1 MIETKFQTIYRYARE
16 GLNNSQIRETAL
28 AMIAHIAKDEIA
40 EPQLTEAESQL
51 VLGAMPLQGLP
62 NDAEATDPWKAVHRI
77 KLKHEALIEE
87 AVATI
92 NCYFWQGTQR
102 AEFLDEAI
110 KRLQAAVDK
119 LSHKEPE
126 PRCPYC
132 GETKA
137 NHGDYA
143 SEEDWVC
150 PEPRTQPAPSGG
162 EEWTLESE
170 PIHGW
175 TIHGNKRIIARGIYR
190 EEDAREIIHNHQLA
204 ALVPGLVEALR
215 DILREAEFVGDAKQ
229 PFSTWIA
236 EKCRTALTAVAN
248 HQKQ

>member
-16 GLNNSQIRETAL
+16 ALDNSQIRETAL

-51 VLGAMPLQGLP
+51 VLGAMPLRELP
-62 NDAEATDPWKAVHRI
+62 N
-77 KLKHEALIEE
+77 
-87 AVATI
+87 
-92 NCYFWQGTQR
+92 G
-102 AEFLDEAI
+102 
-110 KRLQAAVDK
+110 
-119 LSHKEPE
+119 SE
-126 PRCPYC
+126 PRCSYC

-143 SEEDWVC
+143 SGEDWVC
-150 PEPRTQPAPSGG
+150 PEPRTQPASSD
-162 EEWTLESE
+162 EEKWTLESE

-204 ALVPGLVEALR
+204 ALVPRLV
-215 DILREAEFVGDAKQ
+215 
-229 PFSTWIA
+229 
-236 EKCRTALTAVAN
+236 TALESLAVNSSDNTGLCWCVTDPRVFGHCNQCEQIRVIVTTASKE
-248 HQKQ
+248 QK